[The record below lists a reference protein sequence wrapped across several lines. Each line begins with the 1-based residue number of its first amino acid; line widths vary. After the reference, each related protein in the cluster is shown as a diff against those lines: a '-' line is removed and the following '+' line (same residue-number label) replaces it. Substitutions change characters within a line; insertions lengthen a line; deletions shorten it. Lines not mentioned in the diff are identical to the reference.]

1 MINLFSNKYLKY
13 IYFISILILSGSQL
27 YAAVPTVG
35 TITNNKINVNTGINY
50 IFVNGIS
57 DGDPTEETVTVTASS
72 SNPSLLN
79 VIGVT
84 YTSGSSVAIIQVQEF
99 GVTGSVNLT
108 VNANDGSNTSKVFPI
123 SINNFYQNGV
133 DFGLYDIVFW
143 QNVTPIAQV
152 PVYKSIITS
161 LATPLTSPNDG
172 NGNGNENTALFDTL
186 PLTVGFDGSC
196 CGSSYNGTAY
206 TTGYRGVFIPT
217 VTGLYIFDM
226 DLANYGEFVLR
237 TDQRNVSTA
246 SDDLKKINIR
256 ITENSALVANISD
269 TAYLI
274 ANKPYGFYASNW
286 VVFNEHFRVRHKFLG
301 TNAAGI
307 TFKNAVEMGFANS
320 NTPGYNPNL
329 LVSNNPLLP
338 GANNDNNRLFTDN
351 DILRGSLVYPA
362 FDLTKPTITGT
373 LNLKRK
379 TTNSVDLIWA
389 KGIDNNKVIGYN
401 VYLNG
406 QLAFKKNDVSDT
418 TLRISNLSPNT
429 LQTIFVTAVDF
440 SGNESVPS
448 NILNENTYPVES
460 DAPSAPSNLA
470 ITQLGD
476 MSALIS
482 WSPSTDAGSGIFGY
496 KVFLD
501 GIVYIKDTIVSNSVV
516 IKTLSPNSYHI
527 VSVQAVDG
535 NNNISNQS
543 SIDFTTLDFDPLL
556 SSPGVKKLA
565 ANVTSE
571 YIGWNDGFGLNADYG
586 GANYNTGRVGALYRD
601 FRPSII
607 RWGALEANTLA
618 YSSRAGLNSPNGA
631 SFAKF
636 VNFANTI
643 GARASIVIGTDNN
656 PRIDWRQFP
665 ALTAGLFYQ
674 YLNDSIGSEAE
685 LRIAEGY
692 NGSLI
697 KASKGIVLEF
707 GNEPWGGT
715 SNGVG
720 VDHNADGFGDYVVY
734 RKWARPLAIA
744 FKNIPNF
751 DSTKV
756 KLAISGRDPNP
767 GSSFGLTQTML
778 QLGNTSQDNVDRF
791 DWISVSGYLDG
802 NFVAGPGIA
811 VGKSELDYYKSGHE
825 TMVKHLKGFEETM
838 ELDYEYQ
845 KRVRPYFL
853 YESSMSRPD
862 FYNRVGQAIIMT
874 DYFLSSMKNGVAD
887 PVVFCLEGGQWG
899 IVGVDGTRFPFFN
912 TSKMVNWYLKESNI
926 LKVNNQSFE
935 KIVGLSAGV
944 LPIDPVSVN
953 VYQKGSKYSVCL
965 ISRDFE
971 NDFQVKVN
979 LPSEIQVTNAVG
991 KMYILTSPGYSSY
1004 TSAIDS
1010 SSVEVSNGMIIKVPK
1025 YSMVIVSFEGTP
1037 ITNQIPLPIGY
1048 TKYKKVTSLDIVD
1061 SSGQGSALVT
1071 PAYLT
1076 LSPVVAP
1083 LDARFTDVRWT
1094 ITTDNVALKSFVD
1107 TTTSENKFLLQNVGC
1122 IAGINEVIN
1131 FTVTGVLADNP
1142 NYKKTLPFTLTVA
1155 QNEDFEDCPVSTK
1168 KFIDQS
1174 VSVYPNPSKGRV
1186 NVKTDNGGTIVVTN
1200 ALGTVVLKEVA
1211 RVGGVHTLSDLSK
1224 GVYFMN
1230 ITTPKG
1236 VATKK
1241 VVIE

>member
-1 MINLFSNKYLKY
+1 MINLFLNKYLKS
-13 IYFISILILSGSQL
+13 IYLISILILSGFQL
-27 YAAVPTVG
+27 QAAVPTVG
-35 TITNNKINVNTGINY
+35 TITSNKINVNTGINY
-50 IFVNGIS
+50 IIVNGIS
-57 DGDPTEETVTVTASS
+57 DGDPTEELVSVTATS
-72 SNPSLLN
+72 SNSSLLS

-84 YTSGSSVAIIQVQEF
+84 FTSGSSVAIVEVQEF
-99 GVTGSVNLT
+99 GVMGNVDLT

-143 QNVTPIAQV
+143 QYTTPVAEV
-152 PVYKSIITS
+152 PVYKSIIPT
-161 LATPLTSPNDG
+161 LATPLTNPNDG
-172 NGNGNENTALFDTL
+172 NGNGPENTELFNTL
-186 PLTVGFDGSC
+186 PLTVGFSDNGC
-196 CGSSYNGTAY
+196 CGSSFKGTGY
-206 TTGYRGVFIPT
+206 TTSYRGVFIPT

-226 DLANYGEFVLR
+226 DLQDGGEFVLR
-237 TDQRNVSTA
+237 TDQRNTSTGN
-246 SDDLKKINIR
+246 DNLKKLIIKRSGKNEF
-256 ITENSALVANISD
+256 TSNISD

-274 ANKPYGFYASNW
+274 ANKAYGFYSSNW
-286 VVFNEHFRVRHKFLG
+286 VVFSERFRVRYKFLG
-301 TNAAGI
+301 TNTSGL
-307 TFKNAVEMGFANS
+307 TYKNALEMGFVTT
-320 NTPGYNPNL
+320 NTPGYNASL
-329 LVSNNPLLP
+329 LVPNNIILP
-338 GANNDNNRLFTDN
+338 GANNDERGYTDN
-351 DILRGSLVYPA
+351 DILKGKQVFPA
-362 FDLTKPTITGT
+362 YDLIKPTIAGS
-373 LNLKRK
+373 LIVKRK
-379 TTNSVDLIWA
+379 STNSIDLIWGKA
-389 KGIDNNKVIGYN
+389 TDNNKVSGYN
-401 VYLNG
+401 IYLNG
-406 QLAFKKNDVSDT
+406 FLSFNKSDINDT
-418 TLRISNLSPNT
+418 TLIISNLSPNT

-440 SGNESVPS
+440 SGNESEPT
-448 NILNENTYPVES
+448 NLIIENTYPVES
-460 DAPSAPSNLA
+460 DVPSSPSN
-470 ITQLGD
+470 IVVTQLAD

-482 WSPSTDAGSGIFGY
+482 WDASSDAGSGIYGY
-496 KVFLD
+496 KIFLD
-501 GIVYIKDTIVSNSVV
+501 NFEYSKDTIVENSVI
-516 IKTLSPNSYHI
+516 IKTLKPNTYY
-527 VSVQAVDG
+527 AVGVAAIDG
-535 NNNISNQS
+535 NKNVS
-543 SIDFTTLDFDPLL
+543 SQTPIDFTTLDFDPNIV
-556 SSPGVKKLA
+556 SPGVKKLA
-565 ANVTSE
+565 VNVSSE
-571 YIGWNDGFGLNADYG
+571 YIGWNDGFGLNAEYETS
-586 GANYNTGRVGALYRD
+586 NYTTGEIGALYRE

-607 RWGALEANTLA
+607 RWGALGANTMS

-720 VDHNADGFGDYVVY
+720 VDHNADSFNDYEIY

-767 GSSFGLTQTML
+767 GSSFGLTEKML
-778 QLGNTSQDNVDRF
+778 QLGTTSQDNVDRL

-811 VGKSELDYYKSGHE
+811 VGKSELDYYRSGLE

-838 ELDYEYQ
+838 DIDYDFQ
-845 KRVRPYFL
+845 KRVRPFFL
-853 YESSMSRPD
+853 YESSMSRAD
-862 FYNRVGQAIIMT
+862 FNNRVGQGLIMT

-887 PVVFCLEGGQWG
+887 PVVFALKGGQWG
-899 IVGVDGTRFPFFN
+899 IVGTDGTKFPFFV

-926 LKVNNQSFE
+926 LKVNNQSIE
-935 KIVGLSAGV
+935 KVFGLSTGE

-979 LPSEIQVTNAVG
+979 LPSEIQVTNSVG
-991 KMYILTSPGYSSY
+991 KMYILTSPGFSSF
-1004 TSAIDS
+1004 TSGIDS
-1010 SSVEVSNGMIIKVPK
+1010 SNVNVSNGMIVKVPK

-1061 SSGQGSALVT
+1061 SSAQGSDLVT

-1076 LSPVVAP
+1076 LSPVIAP
-1083 LDARFTDVRWT
+1083 LDARFTDVRWK
-1094 ITTDNVALKSFVD
+1094 ITTDNAALKSLVD
-1107 TTTSENKFLLQNVGC
+1107 TTTADNKFLLQNVGC

-1142 NYKKTLPFTLTVA
+1142 NYRKTLPFTLTVA
-1155 QNEDFEDCPVSTK
+1155 QDENFEDCPVSTK
-1168 KFIDQS
+1168 KFVDQS

-1241 VVIE
+1241 VVID